1 MILKLSDVDIIRS
14 IQDGKTLEC
23 YSLDSGFYLK
33 IESYTPVIC
42 TAIHAGNNMRHKIL
56 EHCALSVSERVYE
69 EDPHTDQLIQAM
81 PITLVG
87 MDSRYEYDLNRPIS
101 NCIYNTAWGKNV
113 WAKRLTPK
121 HRNESIQKH
130 QSFYRVLDSLIA
142 VLEERFGASLI
153 FDIHSYNY
161 LRREDLCP
169 TFNLGTEQINKDRW
183 GNIVDYTLK
192 AFSHIELPNMPV
204 SIFENSVFFGRGY
217 LSSHVNSR
225 FQNSLV
231 LPIEIKKVFMDEL
244 SGSVYPLVMQAMGEQ
259 FKLALT
265 DISALFSR
273 RYTAKRRAKKSDMLT
288 EKMDPSIL
296 KVDRELYQL
305 AKGLETLYYINP
317 INIPTEKKHFFKRN
331 GDYLPQFRYR
341 QLNIDPY
348 HFRENIY
355 RLPVD
360 SIRDPSIQALYRN
373 VVDGLSEKIGMLVKA
388 GNPDFIYE
396 SLKYYGEPSL
406 LDEQNARFL
415 LHASTCLEIDEKQLD
430 EVAIFDQ
437 FSHTAKAWGMDC
449 KVEISSKI
457 VSSAMVSNVRKAVII
472 AKGIKL
478 TTTEANALIHHELGV
493 HMATTINAN
502 KQRLKVFSLG
512 LPGNTLT
519 QEGLAILNEYH
530 SGNMTLQ
537 RMQGLALRVLA
548 VKEMLK
554 YGDFRHTYSYLHE
567 EHKLSEEQSFKL
579 ALRVHRA
586 GGFTKDYLYLNGV
599 SQALNLTKTRDLSN
613 LYIGK
618 TGFEYLPL
626 LDEMVERQLV
636 SPPHFVSKYL
646 TKPAKPSAVLEY
658 LMGCVRYNSRF
669 AREHPRKYSSVAA

>member
-1 MILKLSDVDIIRS
+1 MMLKLSDVDIIKR
-14 IQDGKTLEC
+14 IQDGSAFEC
-23 YSLDSGFYLK
+23 YSLDCGLYLK

-42 TAIHAGNNMRHKIL
+42 TAIHAGKNMRSKIL
-56 EHCALSVSERVYE
+56 EHCALNDSERLYE
-69 EDPHTDQLIQAM
+69 EDPYTDQLIQAM

-101 NCIYNTAWGKNV
+101 SCIYNTAWGKKV
-113 WAKRLTPK
+113 WSKKLTPK
-121 HRNESIQKH
+121 YRSESIQKH
-130 QSFYRVLDSLIA
+130 QSFYRVLDSLIT
-142 VLEERFGASLI
+142 VIEERFGASLI

-161 LRREDLCP
+161 LRRDDLCP
-169 TFNLGTEQINKDRW
+169 TFNLGTEQIDKDRW
-183 GNIVDYTLK
+183 GNIIDHTLK
-192 AFSHIELPNMPV
+192 TFSRVELPNMPV
-204 SIFENSVFFGRGY
+204 SILENSVFFGRGY
-217 LSSHVNSR
+217 LSSHVYSR

-231 LPIEIKKVFMDEL
+231 LPLEIKKVFMDEL

-259 FKLALT
+259 FKLALI

-273 RYTAKRRAKKSDMLT
+273 RHTAKKRVKKSDMLT

-296 KVDRELYQL
+296 QVDRELYQL

-317 INIPTEKKHFFKRN
+317 INIPAEKKHFFKRN

-341 QLNIDPY
+341 QLNVDPY
-348 HFRENIY
+348 RFRESLY

-373 VVDGLSEKIGMLVKA
+373 VIDGLSEKIGMLVKA
-388 GNPDFIYE
+388 GHPDFIYE

-406 LDEQNARFL
+406 LDEKNARFL
-415 LHASTCLEIDEKQLD
+415 LHASTCLEIDEPLLD
-430 EVAIFDQ
+430 EKEIFDKFTQ
-437 FSHTAKAWGMDC
+437 AAKEWNMDC

-457 VSSAMVSNVRKAVII
+457 VASAMVSNARKTVII
-472 AKGIKL
+472 AKGLKL
-478 TTTEANALIHHELGV
+478 TSTEANALIHHELGV

-530 SGNMTLQ
+530 SGNMTLK

-548 VKEMLK
+548 VKEMMK

-586 GGFTKDYLYLNGV
+586 GGFTKDFLYLNGV
-599 SQALNLTKTRDLSN
+599 SQALNLAKINDLSN

-618 TGFEYLPL
+618 TGFEYLAL
-626 LDEMVERQLV
+626 IDEMIERQLV
-636 SPPHFVSKYL
+636 SSPQFVSKYL
-646 TKPAKPSAVLEY
+646 AKPAKPSVVLEY
-658 LMGCVRYNSRF
+658 LMGCVRYDSKF
-669 AREHPRKYSSVAA
+669 FRESPSKYPSVAA